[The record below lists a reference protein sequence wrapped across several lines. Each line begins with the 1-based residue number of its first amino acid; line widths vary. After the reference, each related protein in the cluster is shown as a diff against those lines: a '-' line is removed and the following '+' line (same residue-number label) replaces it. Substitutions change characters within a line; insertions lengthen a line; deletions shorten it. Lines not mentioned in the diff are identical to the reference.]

1 MLKADKQ
8 KYLLNFLEKHSSL
21 NKTEQQVILGAIEKL
36 ATPKVVQTRE
46 IVKLTKSLEKLS
58 LTNNLSNDG
67 RILLKD
73 LNRAS
78 WIDGILYNMN
88 LF

>member
-8 KYLLNFLEKHSSL
+8 KYLLNFLEKHPSL